1 MSFGGFI
8 GNRGHGSGC
17 GGGDGDS
24 PYNTMSTPTIGQ
36 PPPVNPPIAQPI
48 FNSPAASVACKSRM
62 EGLDKMAL
70 MGGNFDPSLMGR
82 IKEDGNESRSGSDNF
97 EGGSGDD
104 QDATG
109 DKPQKKKKYH
119 RHTPHQIQEL
129 ENYFNNVRRHPD
141 DKERLELGKKLSLDS
156 KQVKFWFQNRRTQLK
171 TQVERFESSILK
183 RQHEEL
189 MMENIS
195 MKEAMRNPIC
205 GNCGGPAMLGDVSIE
220 EHNLKVENARLKDEL
235 NRISILANKFLGRP
249 ISSLAGSVPPLS
261 SSCLEL
267 AVGRNGFGGSVDTTF
282 PIGLDSKDGVLNA
295 LTMAPTMSTTG
306 MSGIDIPYEK
316 AIFLELAL
324 RAMDELVKLAQIDNP
339 LWVRSLDGGRE
350 VLNHEEYMRICPP
363 CIGMKPSGFVTEATR
378 ATGMTIINSLALV
391 ETLMDAN
398 RWTEMFPSMIGRTS
412 IIDVIFNGMAG
423 SRNCALQL
431 MHVEFQALSP
441 LVPVRPMNILRFCKQ
456 HAEGVWA
463 VVDVS
468 VDSIREFS
476 DAQTFVNCRRLP
488 SGFFVQDMPNGY
500 SKIMWVE
507 HSEYDESAVHHLYR
521 PLLRSGMGFGAQ
533 RWLATLRR
541 QCECLAVLMSSS
553 ISSEDNPGVTP
564 TGRRNMVKL
573 AQRMTRNFCAG
584 VCATMHMWQLVQVG
598 NVGEE
603 ARLMI
608 RNSMDNPGEPPGLV
622 LSATTSVWMPVSHQR
637 LFDFLR
643 NEQMRS
649 QWDELSHGGPMQEM
663 VCITTGQDR
672 GNCVSLLRATAANTN
687 QNAMLILQETQTAVS
702 SSLIVYTAVDIPA
715 MQVVMSGGDST
726 SVALLPSGFAV
737 VPDGF
742 PDSVGPSNCDS
753 TLVRERGGGGS
764 ASLLTVGFQILVNN
778 PPSAKLTMESVDT
791 VNNLISR
798 TIQRI
803 KAALNCAA

>member
-8 GNRGHGSGC
+8 GNRGGGSG
-17 GGGDGDS
+17 GDS
-24 PYNTMSTPTIGQ
+24 PYNTMSTATIGQ
-36 PPPVNPPIAQPI
+36 PPPVNPPIAQPF

-62 EGLDKMAL
+62 EGLDEMAL

-195 MKEAMRNPIC
+195 MKEGMRNPIC
-205 GNCGGPAMLGDVSIE
+205 GNCGGPAILGDVSIE

-249 ISSLAGSVPPLS
+249 ISSLAGSIPPLS

-282 PIGLDSKDGVLNA
+282 PIGLDSKD
-295 LTMAPTMSTTG
+295 
-306 MSGIDIPYEK
+306 
-316 AIFLELAL
+316 
-324 RAMDELVKLAQIDNP
+324 
-339 LWVRSLDGGRE
+339 W
-350 VLNHEEYMRICPP
+350 
-363 CIGMKPSGFVTEATR
+363 
-378 ATGMTIINSLALV
+378 
-391 ETLMDAN
+391 N

-441 LVPVRPMNILRFCKQ
+441 LVPVRPMNFLRFCKQ

-507 HSEYDESAVHHLYR
+507 HSEYDESAAHHLYR

-533 RWLATLRR
+533 RWLATLQR

-598 NVGEE
+598 NVGED

-643 NEQMRS
+643 NEQTRS

-663 VCITTGQDR
+663 VRITTGQDC
-672 GNCVSLLRATAANTN
+672 GNCVSLLRATKIFFTFDRGKCVSLLRAIAANTN
-687 QNAMLILQETQTAVS
+687 QNAMLILQETQTDAS

-715 MQVVMSGGDST
+715 MQAVMSGGDST

-742 PDSVGPSNCDS
+742 PDSVGPSNCDGAS
-753 TLVRERGGGGS
+753 VRERGGSGS
-764 ASLLTVGFQILVNN
+764 GSLLTVGFQILVNN